1 MNIQQQIERNREIL
15 ASLPTFANFA
25 LVWQPETLEFA
36 MKIVYQPFDGGLSI
50 QGVDG
55 PND

>member
-15 ASLPTFANFA
+15 ANLPTFANFA
-25 LVWQPETLEFA
+25 LVWQPEILESTLR
-36 MKIVYQPFDGGLSI
+36 IVYQPYDTGISI

>member
-15 ASLPTFANFA
+15 LGLPIHANFA
-25 LVWQPETLEFA
+25 LVWQPEILEST
-36 MKIVYQPFDGGLSI
+36 MRMVYQVQDTGFSI